1 LLNQN
6 LLAVINKYFTT
17 FVGYMVCFYRLLL
30 LFVGLILSS
39 VAYGQGP
46 NTVDDNIEMYEDT
59 PTTFDILRN
68 DSDLLR
74 GINPA
79 SVDLDVSTPD
89 IDASFVSPEGTYTVN
104 ASGVLSFSP
113 VLNYTGV
120 TTHLYTVENNRFLLL
135 PPVTSRQTTITITVA
150 PRNDPPT
157 INGHEPLETQEATAF
172 TIELRDLSIE
182 DPDNDPSEFVLVVQ
196 DGANYTHAGN
206 TVTPNA
212 NFSGPLTVYVI
223 VNDGAGASSAR
234 FPVTVTVN
242 AVNSAPSIT
251 GVSTLTTEEDTPLPL
266 LVGNFTIADSDIGD
280 TFTLIVQDGTGYTH
294 IGNQITP
301 TLNYNGEI
309 LVQVVVNDGT
319 EDSDVFPAPVTVT
332 AVNDFPRVTGHDDL
346 STLEATPITIILD
359 HLDIEDP
366 DSDPAGFTLL
376 VQPGNYTLSG
386 NTVTPL
392 PNFNGV
398 LEVPLIVNDGVIDGN
413 SGLFTLRLNVTAV
426 NSSPTISAIGPQS
439 TAESTATSPITFTVN
454 DAETA
459 PGDLRVSA
467 TSSVT
472 TLVPNTGFSFGGS
485 DINRNVIITP
495 TNNQTG
501 ITRIT
506 ITVSDGDET
515 ATSVFD
521 LSVTS
526 VNEAPTISAITAKST
541 TEDEVS
547 APITFTVGD
556 SDTAVGLLSV
566 TGSSSDK
573 TLVPDVNFVFSG
585 SGASR
590 SVTITPAP
598 NQTGTTVITLQVS
611 DGSLTQETTFSFSVT
626 PVNDRPAISAIDP
639 QTTAESTATPAIPF
653 TVSDVESD
661 PDLLTI
667 TAVSNNLTLVPN
679 GNITLGGTGAS
690 RTVVVTPVTGQNG
703 VALITLTVSDG
714 ASTTPTSFQLTVS
727 SFNDPPTITSIS
739 EQTTPEDVATGA
751 IPFTIG
757 DADTQ
762 ITSLAVT
769 GSSSDKTLVPDAN
782 INFTGADISR
792 AVTITPA
799 PNQNGTTTITIT
811 VRDGTSS
818 KEISFP
824 LVVTP
829 ENDAP
834 TITTIAAQNS
844 AENVATP
851 ALSFTVA
858 DVDSDVSALTVSGSS
873 SNKTLVPDD
882 RITLGGSAAARTVT
896 VAPAAGQSGTT
907 TITVSVSDGSLVT
920 STSFTFTVTSV
931 NDAPTITS
939 INSQTIKEDTATPAL
954 PFTIGD
960 AETPATSLTVT
971 GSSSDK
977 KIVPDENIVFGG
989 EGANRTVTITP
1000 AANQNGSVT
1009 ITLTVGDLNAS
1020 KQMAFPLVITPEND
1034 APVIT
1039 GSYPIT
1045 IPEDTELTI
1054 TANEHLII
1062 SDPDGDKNFKVT
1074 VHAGEKYGFAGTATV
1089 KPNTDFDG
1097 ELIVNVS
1104 VNDGSLE
1111 SAWFPVK
1118 ITVSDVNI
1126 APKIIGQKNPNPIPI
1141 EENTSY
1147 ELTPARFEI
1156 TDPDNDPRDFKL
1168 IISEGKNYSLSGPE
1182 KTIITPLA
1190 NYQGDLDVIVMV
1202 SDGKNQSLP
1211 FSVQI
1216 TVVPKSDEPNVIG
1229 QDALVTNED
1238 VPIILEGGNF
1248 TITGTNKN
1256 IYTMTVLDGDNYSVE
1271 GLTVKPDPNIN
1282 GILEVGI
1289 QVGIGAKL
1297 SGIFKAQVYV
1307 IPVNDK
1313 PQIVAMETNAIL
1325 YEPGSGP
1332 ISISENF
1339 DCEDIDNNLL
1349 NYAEV
1354 GILDSSFSPLND
1366 ELIFEPS
1373 DASPI
1378 RGVYDASKGVLSLI
1392 GYGTPAEYESAIRSV
1407 KYNYRLTLDE
1417 NGEQSQISTQPKAVY
1432 VELSDGQL
1440 LSDRHERPIEL
1451 ETSVDL
1457 DIPTAFTP
1465 NVDLVNDTWAV
1476 RPVTNSDQFDKTI
1489 IRVYN
1494 KRGLLVY
1501 ESIGLEKEWDGTFN
1515 GEVLPMDTYYY
1526 TIDLQV
1532 SFVNKTYKGA
1542 VTLLR

>member
-1 LLNQN
+1 
-6 LLAVINKYFTT
+6 
-17 FVGYMVCFYRLLL
+17 MVFLYRLFS
-30 LFVGLILSS
+30 LFGGLILSS
-39 VAYGQGP
+39 IAYGQAPVTG
-46 NTVDDNIEMYEDT
+46 NDNIDMYEDT
-59 PTTFDILRN
+59 PTTYNILRN
-68 DSDLLR
+68 DSDPIR

-79 SVDLDVSTPD
+79 TVDLDVSTPD

-104 ASGVLSFSP
+104 ASGVLSFDP
-113 VLNYTGV
+113 ALNFNGV

-135 PPVTSRQTTITITVA
+135 PPVTSRQTTITINVA
-150 PRNDPPT
+150 PINDRPT
-157 INGHEPLETQEATAF
+157 ITAHEPLETDEATAF
-172 TIELRDLSIE
+172 TIELADLTIE
-182 DPDNDPSEFVLVVQ
+182 DPDSDPSEFVLVVQ
-196 DGANYTHAGN
+196 NGANYTRAGN
-206 TVTPNA
+206 IVTPNA
-212 NFSGPLTVYVI
+212 NFSGPLTVWVV

-234 FPVTVTVN
+234 FPVIVTVN

-251 GVSTLTTEEDTPLPL
+251 GVSTLTIEEDHSLTLV
-266 LVGNFTIADSDIGD
+266 VGNFTIADSDAGD
-280 TFTLIVQDGTGYTH
+280 TFTLQVRDGTGYTH
-294 IGNQITP
+294 TGNEITP
-301 TLNYNGEI
+301 NLNFNGE
-309 LVQVVVNDGT
+309 LSVQVVVNDGT
-319 EDSDVFPAPVTVT
+319 ADSEIFFAPVTVT
-332 AVNDFPRVTGHDDL
+332 AVNDFPRITGQDEL
-346 STLEATPITIILD
+346 STPEATAITITLD
-359 HLDIEDP
+359 NLSIDDP
-366 DSDPAGFTLL
+366 DSDPSDFTLL
-376 VQPGNYTLSG
+376 IQPGNYTLAG
-386 NTVTPL
+386 NTVTP
-392 PNFNGV
+392 PANFNGDLDV
-398 LEVPLIVNDGVIDGN
+398 SMIVNDGNRDGN
-413 SGLFTLRLNVTAV
+413 SSLFTFTLHVTAV
-426 NSSPTISAIGPQS
+426 NSGPTISAIGPQ
-439 TAESTATSPITFTVN
+439 TTTESTATSPITFTVN

-459 PGDLRVSA
+459 PADLRVSA

-472 TLVPNTGFSFGGS
+472 TLVPNTGFLFGGS

-495 TNNQTG
+495 VNNQSGT
-501 ITRIT
+501 TRIT

-515 ATSVFD
+515 ATSAFD

-541 TEDEVS
+541 TEDQVS
-547 APITFTVGD
+547 APIAFTVGD
-556 SDTAVGLLSV
+556 SDSAPGSLSI

-573 TLVPDVNFVFSG
+573 TLVPDANLAFSG

-590 SVTITPAP
+590 AVTITPAA
-598 NQTGTTVITLQVS
+598 NQSGTTVITLQVS

-626 PVNDRPAISAIDP
+626 PVNDKPAISAIDP

-679 GNITLGGTGAS
+679 GNITLGGTGGS
-690 RTVVVTPVTGQNG
+690 RTVIITPVTGQNG

-757 DADTQ
+757 DADTP
-762 ITSLAVT
+762 ITSLTVV

-782 INFTGADISR
+782 INITGTDISR

-799 PNQNGTTTITIT
+799 PNQSGTTTITIT
-811 VRDGTSS
+811 VGDGTSS

-834 TITTIAAQNS
+834 TITVIAAQNS
-844 AENVATP
+844 TENVATP

-858 DVDSDVSALTVSGSS
+858 DVDSDVNALTVSGSS
-873 SNKTLVPDD
+873 SNKTLVPDEK
-882 RITLGGSAAARTVT
+882 ITFGGSGAARTVIVT
-896 VAPAAGQSGTT
+896 PAAGVSGTT
-907 TITVSVSDGSLVT
+907 TITINVSDGSLIA

-960 AETPATSLTVT
+960 AETPATSLTLT

-977 KIVPDENIVFGG
+977 KIVPDANIVFGG

-1000 AANQNGSVT
+1000 AANQNGPVT
-1009 ITLTVGDLNAS
+1009 ITVTVGDLNTS
-1020 KQMAFPLVITPEND
+1020 KEMTFPLVITPEND

-1039 GSYPIT
+1039 GSHPIT

-1054 TANEHLII
+1054 TANEHLIV

-1074 VHAGEKYGFAGTATV
+1074 VHAGEKYDFKGSATV

-1104 VNDGSLE
+1104 VNDGFLE

-1126 APKIIGQKNPNPIPI
+1126 APKITAQNNPNPIPI

-1147 ELTPARFEI
+1147 ELTTERFEI
-1156 TDPDNDPRDFKL
+1156 VDPDNDPLDWKL

-1182 KTIITPLA
+1182 KTIITPLP
-1190 NYQGDLDVIVMV
+1190 NYNGPLDVIVMV

-1211 FSVQI
+1211 FAVNI
-1216 TVVPKSDEPNVIG
+1216 LVAPKSDDPNIIG

-1238 VPIILEGGNF
+1238 VPLPLEGGNF
-1248 TITGTNKN
+1248 TITGSGKET
-1256 IYTMTVLDGDNYSVE
+1256 YTMTLLDGDNYSVE
-1271 GLTVKPDPNIN
+1271 GLSVKPDPNYN
-1282 GILEVGI
+1282 GILFVGI

-1297 SGIFKAQVYV
+1297 SIPFKAQVYV
-1307 IPVNDK
+1307 VPVNDK

-1339 DCEDIDNNLL
+1339 DCEDVDNAFL

-1366 ELIFEPS
+1366 ELIFEPNDS
-1373 DASPI
+1373 SPI

-1392 GYGTPAEYESAIRSV
+1392 GYGTPEEYESAIRSV

-1526 TIDLQV
+1526 TIDLKV

-1542 VTLLR
+1542 VTILR